1 MKKVIIAVAAAGF
14 LVYLVWMIPFLIR
27 FLTG

>member
-14 LVYLVWMIPFLIR
+14 LVYLAWMIPFLIR
-27 FLTG
+27 FLTE